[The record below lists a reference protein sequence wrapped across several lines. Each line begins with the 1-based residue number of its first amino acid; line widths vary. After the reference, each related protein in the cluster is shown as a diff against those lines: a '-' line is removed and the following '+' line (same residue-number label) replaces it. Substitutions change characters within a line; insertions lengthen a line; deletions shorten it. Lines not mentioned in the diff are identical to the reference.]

1 MMKIRHAMILLLSS
15 GFLFFSSCLKDDP
28 SLPNP
33 NTTFFYG
40 HQDIPSI
47 HHFMPQDLLDA
58 IGENHLFLG
67 ENPPTFLSDS
77 GYFYNQEGSP
87 SDTIVFSFFDQC
99 WSITGLSFKEKTDS
113 FIESSNTNK
122 TYDFIKD
129 TAIWNRF
136 IADTIAPVFFS
147 DTTLDPEVLRHAYI
161 MGKDSCFTLY
171 YYEERNMAKRYHP
184 INAVILS
191 GYLHTEYDLYPS
203 AIDTIIQNG
212 TQNDTT
218 FIYDSIPV
226 NRYIHNVKWGVET
239 MKYFPRNNSD
249 QTALD
254 AELSAGTQ
262 PVPGHVITRSID
274 TLHIRPTR

>member
-1 MMKIRHAMILLLSS
+1 MKIRHAMILLLSS
-15 GFLFFSSCLKDDP
+15 GLLFFSSCLKDDP
-28 SLPNP
+28 AHP

-47 HHFMPQDLLDA
+47 RYFMPQDLLEA
-58 IGENHLFLG
+58 IGENRLFFG
-67 ENPPTFLSDS
+67 ENPPMFLSDS
-77 GYFYNQEGSP
+77 SYFYNQEGSP
-87 SDTIVFSFFDQC
+87 SDTIVFTFFDPC
-99 WSITGLSFKEKTDS
+99 MGMTSLSFKEKTDD
-113 FIESSNTNK
+113 FLESSNTNK
-122 TYDFIKD
+122 TYDFVKD

-136 IADTIAPVFFS
+136 IADTIAPDFFS
-147 DTTLDPEVLRHAYI
+147 DSTLDPEVLRHAYI

-171 YYEERNMAKRYHP
+171 YYEIRNMAKRYYP
-184 INAVILS
+184 MSAVILS
-191 GYLHTEYDLYPS
+191 GYLHTEYDMYPS
-203 AIDTIIQNG
+203 AIDTIV
-212 TQNDTT
+212 QNDTT

-226 NRYIHNVKWGVET
+226 NRYIHNIKWGVET
-239 MKYFPRNNSD
+239 MKYFPKNNSD